1 MCPPVCRPVIIITTM
16 TRRWLGL
23 IIGVLLALGSSGV
36 AWASLSQGYN
46 TTSPIPAGSLVVLD
60 QKNTGNVDI
69 ATLDNVNR
77 LFGVVVP
84 PSSASISLSGSGS
97 GQVQVV
103 TQGAANVFV
112 STANGSIKVGDYITV
127 SQIAGVGQKVADGD
141 ASARVIGTAQVD
153 FDGSGSDVTKNT
165 VTDATGKSREVSV
178 GQIPIVVNISTYTST
193 AGKQAYV
200 IPNWLQNLSNTL
212 AGKSVSPVRIII
224 AGLILLVALVCIT
237 VLLYAA
243 VRNSIISIGRN
254 PLSKTAVLRGLLE
267 VLAISMGILALAAG
281 VIYFVIAK

>member
-1 MCPPVCRPVIIITTM
+1 M
-16 TRRWLGL
+16 TRRWFGL
-23 IIGVLLALGSSGV
+23 IIGVVLALGSSGA

-46 TTSPIPAGSLVVLD
+46 TTSTIAAGSMVVLD
-60 QKNTGNVDI
+60 QKNTGNVDV
-69 ATLDNVNR
+69 ATLDNVSR

-84 PSSASISLSGSGS
+84 PSSASISLSGTGS

-103 TQGAANVFV
+103 TQGTANVFV
-112 STANGSIKVGDYITV
+112 STANGAIKVGDYITV
-127 SQIAGVGQKVADGD
+127 SQISGVGQKVADGD
-141 ASARVIGTAQVD
+141 ASTRVIGTAQAD
-153 FDGSGSDVTKNT
+153 FDGSGSDVTKRT
-165 VTDATGKSREVSV
+165 VTDSSGKSTEVSI
-178 GQIPIVVNISTYTST
+178 GQIPVVINVSTYTST

-212 AGKSVSPVRIII
+212 AGKSVSPIRIVV

-254 PLSKTAVLRGLLE
+254 PLSRASVLRGLLE
-267 VLAISMGILALAAG
+267 VLGIAAGILALAAG
-281 VIYFVIAK
+281 AIYFVIAK